1 MLAYILALA
10 VGLGSFSIY
19 MAAFFFPEVHRKS
32 DFTWSGVGLFYALI
46 LWACAGRITGALL
59 LGQMAGVAMLGWFAW
74 ETLTLRRQVTPVAEQ
89 TPIPQ
94 SANLAAAGVPF
105 AGLFAK
111 KKEPAAAAKKPKFV
125 RSPKPKTDVVPAPT
139 LDKGEVKLEEQP
151 AISPIAESI
160 AESAIDEATAESAIA
175 PDLKIP
181 DSKPPAIAEIP
192 VFSVETPAAETS
204 QPLTESAASSF
215 TPPPL
220 PLEISEIAVAP
231 SVEPAEAQPEPQQQP
246 EVDDFDEETEWRA
259 AVKESQAAAA
269 AAAAPTAAPT
279 PPTPP
284 QPAKKSGGF
293 ASLFG
298 NIKNSLGGML
308 GLGVAKNKSD
318 TTPQTPKPSVTPESI
333 APESQITATP
343 APAID
348 QILESELAQ
357 AAAEVA
363 AESSNTVVETS
374 LGVPFPTDVEAMAEL
389 MAADIASFDKIG
401 ETPIED
407 RSSAQIQ
414 TPLAAV
420 GEPEAAAGVLEAE
433 APAVSLE
440 TQTPLAAVGEPEA
453 AAGVP
458 EAEAP
463 AVSIEMTVVEMAEP
477 VEIEVPG
484 EPGLSVQVETVS
496 VSVISI
502 ESTDKTPSSEG
513 EQPELIRPNPPP
525 TDKTPSS
532 EGEQPELIRPNH
544 PDPNLVE
551 TAKPATES
559 KSEKVSGE
567 DQPSS

>member
-94 SANLAAAGVPF
+94 SANLAAAGLPL

-111 KKEPAAAAKKPKFV
+111 KKEPAAPKKPKFV

-151 AISPIAESI
+151 AIPPIAESI
-160 AESAIDEATAESAIA
+160 AESSIDPTAESAIA

-204 QPLTESAASSF
+204 PTPAELASSF
-215 TPPPL
+215 TPLPL
-220 PLEISEIAVAP
+220 PLEISEIAAAP
-231 SVEPAEAQPEPQQQP
+231 SVEPAEAQPEAKQQP
-246 EVDDFDEETEWRA
+246 EDDDFDEMWRA
-259 AVKESQAAAA
+259 MAKESQSAASS
-269 AAAAPTAAPT
+269 AAPTATPT
-279 PPTPP
+279 PVSEANSTPP
-284 QPAKKSGGF
+284 KPAKKSGGF

-308 GLGVAKNKSD
+308 GRGAGKNKPDATSQ
-318 TTPQTPKPSVTPESI
+318 TAPTPSATPESI
-333 APESQITATP
+333 APESKITATP
-343 APAID
+343 APGID
-348 QILESELAQ
+348 QILESELAE

-363 AESSNTVVETS
+363 AETNNTVVETS
-374 LGVPFPTDVEAMAEL
+374 EGVPFPNDVEAMAFL
-389 MAADIASFDKIG
+389 MATETASSDKIV

-407 RSSAQIQ
+407 RSSAQIE

-420 GEPEAAAGVLEAE
+420 GEPEAAAGAAEAE

-453 AAGVP
+453 TAAGVP

-463 AVSIEMTVVEMAEP
+463 PASIEMTVVEIAEP

-502 ESTDKTPSSEG
+502 ESTGEGLSSEA
-513 EQPELIRPNPPP
+513 EKTELSP
-525 TDKTPSS
+525 
-532 EGEQPELIRPNH
+532 PNH

-551 TAKPATES
+551 TAKPTAES
-559 KSEKVSGE
+559 KSENVSGE
-567 DQPSS
+567 DKPSS

>member
-74 ETLTLRRQVTPVAEQ
+74 ETLTLRRQVTPIAEQ

-111 KKEPAAAAKKPKFV
+111 KKEPAAAKKPKFV
-125 RSPKPKTDVVPAPT
+125 RSPKPKTDVVPAPSV
-139 LDKGEVKLEEQP
+139 DKGEVKLEEQP
-151 AISPIAESI
+151 AIPPIAESI
-160 AESAIDEATAESAIA
+160 AESAIAPTTESAIA

-181 DSKPPAIAEIP
+181 DSKAPAIAEIP

-204 QPLTESAASSF
+204 PTPAELASSF
-215 TPPPL
+215 TPLPL
-220 PLEISEIAVAP
+220 PLEISEIGVAP

-246 EVDDFDEETEWRA
+246 EADDFDEETEWRT

-279 PPTPP
+279 PPK
-284 QPAKKSGGF
+284 PAKKSGGF
-293 ASLFG
+293 GSLFG

-308 GLGVAKNKSD
+308 GLGAAKNKSD
-318 TTPQTPKPSVTPESI
+318 ATPQTPKPSVTPESI
-333 APESQITATP
+333 VPESQITATP
-343 APAID
+343 APGID
-348 QILESELAQ
+348 QILESELAE

-363 AESSNTVVETS
+363 GETSNTVVETS

-389 MAADIASFDKIG
+389 MATETASSDKIG

-407 RSSAQIQ
+407 RSSAQTQ

-420 GEPEAAAGVLEAE
+420 GEPEAAAAVPEAE

-453 AAGVP
+453 AAAVP
-458 EAEAP
+458 KAEAP
-463 AVSIEMTVVEMAEP
+463 AVSLEMTVVEMVSVAP
-477 VEIEVPG
+477 VEMEVSG
-484 EPGLSVQVETVS
+484 EPELSAQVEAVS
-496 VSVISI
+496 VTVISI
-502 ESTDKTPSSEG
+502 ESTGEELSSEA
-513 EQPELIRPNPPP
+513 EQTELSP
-525 TDKTPSS
+525 
-532 EGEQPELIRPNH
+532 PNH

-559 KSEKVSGE
+559 KSEKISGE
-567 DQPSS
+567 DRPSS

>member
-74 ETLTLRRQVTPVAEQ
+74 ETLTLRRQLTPVAEQ

-94 SANLAAAGVPF
+94 SASLAAAGVPF

-111 KKEPAAAAKKPKFV
+111 KKEPAAKKPKFV
-125 RSPKPKTDVVPAPT
+125 RSPKPKTDVVSAPT

-151 AISPIAESI
+151 TIPPIAESI
-160 AESAIDEATAESAIA
+160 PESSIASMTESAIA
-175 PDLKIP
+175 PEWRIP

-204 QPLTESAASSF
+204 PTPAELASSF
-215 TPPPL
+215 TPLPL
-220 PLEISEIAVAP
+220 PLEISEIAVP
-231 SVEPAEAQPEPQQQP
+231 PIVEPAEAQPELPQQA
-246 EVDDFDEETEWRA
+246 EADDFDEETEWRT

-269 AAAAPTAAPT
+269 AAAPT
-279 PPTPP
+279 PPKA
-284 QPAKKSGGF
+284 AKKSGGF
-293 ASLFG
+293 GSLFG
-298 NIKNSLGGML
+298 NFKNSLGGML
-308 GLGVAKNKSD
+308 GLGAGKNKSD
-318 TTPQTPKPSVTPESI
+318 ATPQTPKPSATPESI
-333 APESQITATP
+333 APESKITATP
-343 APAID
+343 APGID
-348 QILESELAQ
+348 QILESELAE

-363 AESSNTVVETS
+363 AESSNTAVETS

-407 RSSAQIQ
+407 RSSADTQ

-420 GEPEAAAGVLEAE
+420 GEPEAAAGLPEAE

-453 AAGVP
+453 AAGVT

-463 AVSIEMTVVEMAEP
+463 AVSLEMTVVEMAAP

-502 ESTDKTPSSEG
+502 ESTGEELSSEA
-513 EQPELIRPNPPP
+513 EQTELSP
-525 TDKTPSS
+525 
-532 EGEQPELIRPNH
+532 PNH

-567 DQPSS
+567 DNPSS

>member
-1 MLAYILALA
+1 MLAYFLALA

-94 SANLAAAGVPF
+94 SANLAAGGVPF

-111 KKEPAAAAKKPKFV
+111 KKEPAAAKKPKFV
-125 RSPKPKTDVVPAPT
+125 RSPKLKTDGVPAPT

-151 AISPIAESI
+151 AIPPIVESI
-160 AESAIDEATAESAIA
+160 AESAIA

-204 QPLTESAASSF
+204 PTPAELASSF
-215 TPPPL
+215 TPLPL

-231 SVEPAEAQPEPQQQP
+231 SVEPAEAQPEPPQQP
-246 EVDDFDEETEWRA
+246 EADDFDEETEWRT

-269 AAAAPTAAPT
+269 AAVAPT
-279 PPTPP
+279 PPK
-284 QPAKKSGGF
+284 PAKKSGGF

-308 GLGVAKNKSD
+308 GRGVAKNKSD
-318 TTPQTPKPSVTPESI
+318 ATPQTPKPSVTPESI
-333 APESQITATP
+333 VPESKITATP
-343 APAID
+343 APGID

-363 AESSNTVVETS
+363 AETSNTAVETS
-374 LGVPFPTDVEAMAEL
+374 LGVPFPTNVEAMAAL
-389 MAADIASFDKIG
+389 MATETASSDKIG

-407 RSSAQIQ
+407 RSSAEIQ

-420 GEPEAAAGVLEAE
+420 GEPEAAA
-433 APAVSLE
+433 PAVSLE
-440 TQTPLAAVGEPEA
+440 TETPLAAVDEPEA
-453 AAGVP
+453 AAGEP

-463 AVSIEMTVVEMAEP
+463 AASIEMTVVEMAAP
-477 VEIEVPG
+477 VEIEIPG

-502 ESTDKTPSSEG
+502 ESTGEELSSEA
-513 EQPELIRPNPPP
+513 EQTELSPPNP
-525 TDKTPSS
+525 
-532 EGEQPELIRPNH
+532 

-559 KSEKVSGE
+559 KSEKLSDE
-567 DQPSS
+567 DKPSS

>member
-139 LDKGEVKLEEQP
+139 LDKGQVKLEEQP

-231 SVEPAEAQPEPQQQP
+231 SVEPAEAQPEPPQQP
-246 EVDDFDEETEWRA
+246 EADDFDEETEWRT

-269 AAAAPTAAPT
+269 AAAAPT
-279 PPTPP
+279 PPTPSK
-284 QPAKKSGGF
+284 PAKKSGGF
-293 ASLFG
+293 GSLFG
-298 NIKNSLGGML
+298 NFKNSLGGML
-308 GLGVAKNKSD
+308 GLGAGKNKSD
-318 TTPQTPKPSVTPESI
+318 ATPQTPKPSATPESI
-333 APESQITATP
+333 VPESKITATP
-343 APAID
+343 APGID

-374 LGVPFPTDVEAMAEL
+374 PGVPFPNDVEAMAFL
-389 MAADIASFDKIG
+389 MATETASSDKIG

-502 ESTDKTPSSEG
+502 ESTGEELSSEA
-513 EQPELIRPNPPP
+513 EKTELSP
-525 TDKTPSS
+525 
-532 EGEQPELIRPNH
+532 PNH

>member
-1 MLAYILALA
+1 MLAYFLALA

-94 SANLAAAGVPF
+94 SANLAAGGVPF

-111 KKEPAAAAKKPKFV
+111 KKEPAAAKKPKFV

-151 AISPIAESI
+151 AIPPIVESI
-160 AESAIDEATAESAIA
+160 AESAIA

-204 QPLTESAASSF
+204 PTPAELASSF
-215 TPPPL
+215 TPLPL

-231 SVEPAEAQPEPQQQP
+231 SVEPAEAQPEPPLQP
-246 EVDDFDEETEWRA
+246 EADDFDEETEWRT

-269 AAAAPTAAPT
+269 AVAPT
-279 PPTPP
+279 PPK
-284 QPAKKSGGF
+284 PAKKSGGF

-308 GLGVAKNKSD
+308 GRGVAKNKSD
-318 TTPQTPKPSVTPESI
+318 ATPQTPKPSVTPESI
-333 APESQITATP
+333 VPESKITATP
-343 APAID
+343 APGID

-363 AESSNTVVETS
+363 AETSNTAVETS
-374 LGVPFPTDVEAMAEL
+374 LGVPFPTNVEAMAAL
-389 MAADIASFDKIG
+389 MATETASSDKIG

-407 RSSAQIQ
+407 RSSAEIQ

-420 GEPEAAAGVLEAE
+420 GEPEAAA
-433 APAVSLE
+433 PAVSLE
-440 TQTPLAAVGEPEA
+440 TETPLAAVDEPEA
-453 AAGVP
+453 AAGEP

-463 AVSIEMTVVEMAEP
+463 AASIEMTVVEMAAP
-477 VEIEVPG
+477 VEIEIPG

-502 ESTDKTPSSEG
+502 ESTGEELSSEA
-513 EQPELIRPNPPP
+513 EQTELSPPNP
-525 TDKTPSS
+525 
-532 EGEQPELIRPNH
+532 

-559 KSEKVSGE
+559 KSEKLSDE
-567 DQPSS
+567 DKPSS

>member
-231 SVEPAEAQPEPQQQP
+231 SVESAEAQPEPQQQP

-269 AAAAPTAAPT
+269 AAATPT

-284 QPAKKSGGF
+284 TPKPVKKSGGF
-293 ASLFG
+293 GSLFD

-308 GLGVAKNKSD
+308 GLGAGKNKSD
-318 TTPQTPKPSVTPESI
+318 VTPQTPKPSATPESTV
-333 APESQITATP
+333 PESKITATP
-343 APAID
+343 APGID

-374 LGVPFPTDVEAMAEL
+374 PGVPFPNDVEAMAFL
-389 MAADIASFDKIG
+389 MATETASSDKIG

-407 RSSAQIQ
+407 RSSAEIQ

-525 TDKTPSS
+525 TDKKPSS
-532 EGEQPELIRPNH
+532 EGEQPELIRPN
-544 PDPNLVE
+544 PPPTD
-551 TAKPATES
+551 K
-559 KSEKVSGE
+559 K
-567 DQPSS
+567 PSSEGEQPELIRPNPPPPDLV

>member
-105 AGLFAK
+105 AGLFTK
-111 KKEPAAAAKKPKFV
+111 KKEPAAAKKPKFV

-151 AISPIAESI
+151 AIPPIAESI
-160 AESAIDEATAESAIA
+160 AESSIEPTAESALA

-204 QPLTESAASSF
+204 PTPAELASSF
-215 TPPPL
+215 TPLPL

-231 SVEPAEAQPEPQQQP
+231 SVEPAEAQPEPPQQP
-246 EVDDFDEETEWRA
+246 EADDFDEETEWRT

-269 AAAAPTAAPT
+269 AAAPT
-279 PPTPP
+279 PPK
-284 QPAKKSGGF
+284 PAKKSGGF

-308 GLGVAKNKSD
+308 GRGAGKNKSD
-318 TTPQTPKPSVTPESI
+318 ATPQTPKPSVTPESI
-333 APESQITATP
+333 APESKITATP
-343 APAID
+343 AAGID
-348 QILESELAQ
+348 QILESELAE

-407 RSSAQIQ
+407 RSSADTQ
-414 TPLAAV
+414 TPLVAV

-502 ESTDKTPSSEG
+502 ESTGEELSSEA
-513 EQPELIRPNPPP
+513 EKTELSP
-525 TDKTPSS
+525 
-532 EGEQPELIRPNH
+532 PNH

>member
-1 MLAYILALA
+1 MLAYFLALA

-74 ETLTLRRQVTPVAEQ
+74 ETLTLRRQVTPIAEQ

-94 SANLAAAGVPF
+94 SANLAAAGLPL

-111 KKEPAAAAKKPKFV
+111 KKEPAAKKPKFV

-151 AISPIAESI
+151 AIPPIAESI

-192 VFSVETPAAETS
+192 VFSVETPAAEISPT
-204 QPLTESAASSF
+204 PAELASSF
-215 TPPPL
+215 TPLPL

-231 SVEPAEAQPEPQQQP
+231 SVEPVEAQPEPPQQP
-246 EVDDFDEETEWRA
+246 EVDDFDEETEWRT

-284 QPAKKSGGF
+284 KPAKKSGGF
-293 ASLFG
+293 GSLFD

-308 GLGVAKNKSD
+308 GRGAGKNKSD
-318 TTPQTPKPSVTPESI
+318 ATPQTPKPSVTPESI

-343 APAID
+343 APGID
-348 QILESELAQ
+348 QILESELAA

-363 AESSNTVVETS
+363 AESSNTAVETS
-374 LGVPFPTDVEAMAEL
+374 LGVPFPTNVEAMAEL
-389 MAADIASFDKIG
+389 MATETASSDKIG
-401 ETPIED
+401 DGTIED
-407 RSSAQIQ
+407 RSSADTQ

-420 GEPEAAAGVLEAE
+420 GEPEAAA
-433 APAVSLE
+433 PALSLE

-463 AVSIEMTVVEMAEP
+463 AVSLEMTVVEMAAP
-477 VEIEVPG
+477 VEIEIPG

-502 ESTDKTPSSEG
+502 ESTGEELSSEA
-513 EQPELIRPNPPP
+513 EQTELIRPNP
-525 TDKTPSS
+525 
-532 EGEQPELIRPNH
+532 

-551 TAKPATES
+551 TAKPTTES
-559 KSEKVSGE
+559 KSENVSGE
-567 DQPSS
+567 DKPSS